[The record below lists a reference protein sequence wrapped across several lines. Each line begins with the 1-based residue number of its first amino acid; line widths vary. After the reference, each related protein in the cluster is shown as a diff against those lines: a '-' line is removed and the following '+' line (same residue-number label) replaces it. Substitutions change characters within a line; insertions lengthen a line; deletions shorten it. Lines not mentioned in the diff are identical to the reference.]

1 VWLVVLFI
9 LGACLLDCCDS
20 TGFYQGGTM
29 CDCQAAL
36 RLEEFLARALN
47 LITFERLIRHTWRG
61 TRGAPPDPPGA
72 PPRPRKGR
80 PQILAK
86 INAGFLP

>member
-1 VWLVVLFI
+1 MVFC
-9 LGACLLDCCDS
+9 GDS
-20 TGFYQGGTM
+20 TGFYQGGTV

-61 TRGAPPDPPGA
+61 TRGGPPG
-72 PPRPRKGR
+72 PPRGPPGPRPRKGR